1 MTPAAL
7 RQPLQAARRR
17 EVLRVLLFASPWL
30 AAVAVLTLRHHGM
43 TIAGIAVAAGLAATA
58 VALFAHLRPLDV
70 RWAVRRLDERR
81 DLEDSSDLLLADA
94 SRLGP
99 LQRLQRERVEA
110 RLRATP
116 ADLRRPLP
124 LRGLLGST
132 LAAAAVAALAL
143 AWPTHLPSP
152 APAGQAAA
160 TAADASQPVR
170 LVASSV
176 RITPP
181 AYTGLP
187 ASDSPELSLRAPEGS
202 RLRWSLR
209 FEGAPDAVALALH
222 DGTRITLAREGDEWT
237 GETTLVQSRL
247 YRVEVEAALPGE
259 PLPLHRLEATPDLPP
274 EIRAL
279 APDRNLSLRSEGQRR
294 WPLNFE
300 ARDDHGLGAA
310 RLVLTLAQGS
320 GEQVT
325 VTERTLALRGEGDG
339 KARTYARALDLEEIG
354 LAEGDD
360 LIVRLEVADNRAP
373 APQWSRSASFI
384 LRWPAP
390 LAAESTGM
398 EGLVQRALPAYFRS
412 QRQIILDI
420 EALVPQRPAL
430 APDVFTARSDAIGV
444 DQRILRLR
452 YGQFLGEEDEPG
464 PAAPPTGDHDE
475 DHAEGDGH
483 DHGGKP
489 PAQASAP
496 MGSGVNV
503 LEDFGHTHDD
513 AEAATLLDPQ
523 TRALLKQALDAMW
536 QSEGELRQGQPE
548 RALPHAY
555 RALEFVKLAQQAT
568 RIYLA
573 RVGLELPPVD
583 ESRRLTGKREGIASR
598 RDGLAP
604 AEDPAAPVRA
614 LWRALG
620 EPGAA
625 LEIESFED
633 WLRDHEAAT
642 DLKLAQALESVRAEP
657 DCVECRAQLRA
668 LLWPLLPPAR
678 PLAGSREAP
687 DAEGEAWLRAL
698 DETEVQP

>member
-1 MTPAAL
+1 MMPAAL
-7 RQPLQAARRR
+7 RVPLQAARRR
-17 EVLRVLLFASPWL
+17 EALRVGLLAAPWL
-30 AAVAVLTLRHHGM
+30 AALAVLVLRHQS
-43 TIAGIAVAAGLAATA
+43 TPVAIVALVAGLLATV
-58 VALFAHLRPLDV
+58 VALALRLRPLDAA
-70 RWAVRRLDERR
+70 WAVRQLDERR

-99 LQRLQRERVEA
+99 LQRLQRERVES
-110 RLRATP
+110 RLRAQP

-124 LRGLLGST
+124 MRALIASLLGAT
-132 LAAAAVAALAL
+132 AVVVAAL
-143 AWPTHLPSP
+143 AWPTHLPVTEP
-152 APAGQAAA
+152 APRAGI
-160 TAADASQPVR
+160 TAAGEASAVR
-170 LVASSV
+170 LLAASV
-176 RITPP
+176 EITPP

-187 ASDSPELSLRAPEGS
+187 ASLSSDLSLRAPEGS

-209 FEGAPDAVALALH
+209 FEGEPEAVSLALH
-222 DGTRITLAREGDEWT
+222 DGSTLPLARDGEAWTGELTLARS
-237 GETTLVQSRL
+237 QL
-247 YRVEVEAALPGE
+247 YRVQVQAAPSGE
-259 PLPLHRLEATPDLPP
+259 PPALHRLEATPDLPP

-279 APDRNLSLRSEGQRR
+279 EPDRNLSLRSEGQRA
-294 WPLNFE
+294 WPLRFE

-339 KARTYARALDLEEIG
+339 KARTYARALDLSDIG

-360 LIVRLEVADNRAP
+360 LIARLEVADNRAP
-373 APQWSRSASFI
+373 APQWARSASFI

-390 LAAESTGM
+390 LATESTGM

-420 EALVPQRPAL
+420 EALVPQRPVL
-430 APDVFTARSDAIGV
+430 APDVFIARSDTIGV

-464 PAAPPTGDHDE
+464 PAAPPTGDHE
-475 DHAEGDGH
+475 DDHHDGDGH
-483 DHGGKP
+483 DHGGQET
-489 PAQASAP
+489 AQATAP
-496 MGSGVNV
+496 LGSGVNV

-523 TRALLKQALDAMW
+523 TRGLLKQALDAMW

-573 RVGLELPPVD
+573 RTGLELPPVD
-583 ESRRLTGKREGIASR
+583 ETRRLTGKREGIASR
-598 RDGLAP
+598 RHGLVP
-604 AEDPAAPVRA
+604 AEDPAAAART
-614 LWRALG
+614 LWRTLG

-625 LEIESFED
+625 IDLGPFED
-633 WLRDHEAAT
+633 WLRGREAAT
-642 DLKLAQALESVRAEP
+642 DLELAQALESVRADP
-657 DCVECRAQLRA
+657 DCRDCRERLRTR
-668 LLWPLLPPAR
+668 LWPLLPPAR
-678 PLAGSREAP
+678 PLPDAREAP

-698 DETEVQP
+698 DEQEPSR

>member
-1 MTPAAL
+1 MPAAL
-7 RQPLQAARRR
+7 RIALQAARRR
-17 EVLRVLLFASPWL
+17 EALRVGLFAAPWL
-30 AAVAVLTLRHHGM
+30 AALAVLVLRHQSPLFAA
-43 TIAGIAVAAGLAATA
+43 IAITAGLAATA
-58 VALFAHLRPLDV
+58 IALALRLRPLDAT
-70 RWAVRRLDERR
+70 WAVRRLDARR
-81 DLEDSSDLLLADA
+81 DLEDSSDLLLAEP

-99 LQRLQRERVEA
+99 LQRLQRERVEG
-110 RLRATP
+110 RLRAQP

-124 LRGLLGST
+124 VRALLASLLG
-132 LAAAAVAALAL
+132 AAAVVAAAL
-143 AWPTHLPSP
+143 AWPTHLPVTEP
-152 APAGQAAA
+152 APRAGV
-160 TAADASQPVR
+160 TAADEATAVR
-170 LVASSV
+170 LASARV
-176 RITPP
+176 LITPP
-181 AYTGLP
+181 TYTGLP
-187 ASDSPELSLRAPEGS
+187 ASESPGLSLRAPEGS

-209 FEGAPDAVALALH
+209 FEGEPETVALALH
-222 DGTRITLAREGDEWT
+222 DGSTLPLAREGEAWT
-237 GETTLVQSRL
+237 GELTLAQSLL
-247 YRVEVEAALPGE
+247 YRVQVQAARPGE
-259 PLPLHRLEATPDLPP
+259 PQALHRLEATPDLPP
-274 EIRAL
+274 EIRVL
-279 APDRNLSLRSEGQRR
+279 EPERNLSLRSEGQRT
-294 WPLNFE
+294 WPLRFE

-310 RLVLTLAQGS
+310 RLVLTLAQGT

-325 VTERTLALRGEGDG
+325 VSERTLPLRGEGDG
-339 KARTYARALDLEEIG
+339 KARSYAHALDLAAVG

-373 APQWSRSASFI
+373 TPQWSRSASFI

-390 LAAESTGM
+390 LATESTGM

-430 APDVFTARSDAIGV
+430 APDEFTTRSDAIGV

-464 PAAPPTGDHDE
+464 PAAPPTGDHADE
-475 DHAEGDGH
+475 HHDGDGH
-483 DHGGKP
+483 DHGDAA

-573 RVGLELPPVD
+573 RTGLELPPVD
-583 ESRRLTGKREGIASR
+583 ETRRLTGKREGIASR
-598 RDGLAP
+598 RDGLVP
-604 AEDPAAPVRA
+604 AEDPADTVRA

-620 EPGAA
+620 EPGAGIDLA
-625 LEIESFED
+625 PFED
-633 WLRDHEAAT
+633 WLRGREQAT
-642 DLKLAQALESVRAEP
+642 DLELAQALDAVRGDPA
-657 DCVECRAQLRA
+657 CSACREQLRTR
-668 LLWPLLPPAR
+668 LWPLLPPAR
-678 PLAGSREAP
+678 PRPDAREAA
-687 DAEGEAWLRAL
+687 DAEGEAWQRAL
-698 DETEVQP
+698 GEQEPSR

>member
-1 MTPAAL
+1 MPAAL
-7 RQPLQAARRR
+7 RVPLQASRRR
-17 EVLRVLLFASPWL
+17 EALRVGLLAAPWL
-30 AAVAVLTLRHHGM
+30 AALAVLVLRHQS
-43 TIAGIAVAAGLAATA
+43 TLVAA
-58 VALFAHLRPLDV
+58 VALAAALLATAIVLFLRLRPLDAA
-70 RWAVRRLDERR
+70 WAVRRLDERR

-110 RLRATP
+110 RLRERP
-116 ADLRRPLP
+116 ADLRRPLS
-124 LRGLLGST
+124 LRALGVSLLG
-132 LAAAAVAALAL
+132 AAAVVAAAL
-143 AWPTHLPSP
+143 AWPTRLPVTEP
-152 APAGQAAA
+152 APRAGITAAGEA
-160 TAADASQPVR
+160 TAVR
-170 LVASSV
+170 LLSASV
-176 RITPP
+176 ETTPP

-187 ASDSPELSLRAPEGS
+187 ASRSPELSLRAPEGS

-209 FEGAPDAVALALH
+209 FEGEPEAVALALH
-222 DGTRITLAREGDEWT
+222 DGTTLPLAREGEAWK
-237 GETTLVQSRL
+237 GELTLVQSHL
-247 YRVEVEAALPGE
+247 YRVQVQAARPGE
-259 PLPLHRLEATPDLPP
+259 PQPLHRLEATPDLPP
-274 EIRAL
+274 DIRAL
-279 APDRNLSLRSEGQRR
+279 EPDRNLSLRSEGQRT
-294 WPLNFE
+294 WPLRFE
-300 ARDDHGLGAA
+300 ARDDHGLDAA
-310 RLVLTLAQGS
+310 RLVLTLAQGT

-325 VTERTLALRGEGDG
+325 VSERTLPLRGEGDD
-339 KARTYARALDLEEIG
+339 KARSYAHALDLAAIG

-373 APQWSRSASFI
+373 SPQWSRSASFI

-390 LAAESTGM
+390 LATETTGM

-430 APDVFTARSDAIGV
+430 APDEFTTRSDAIGV

-464 PAAPPTGDHDE
+464 PAAPPTGDHD
-475 DHAEGDGH
+475 DGHHEGDGH
-483 DHGGKP
+483 DHGGEP
-489 PAQASAP
+489 PVQATAP

-513 AEAATLLDPQ
+513 DEAATLLDPQ

-573 RVGLELPPVD
+573 RTGLELPPVD
-583 ESRRLTGKREGIASR
+583 ETRRLTGKREGIASR
-598 RDGLAP
+598 RHGLVP
-604 AEDPAAPVRA
+604 AGDPAADVRA
-614 LWRALG
+614 LWQALG
-620 EPGAA
+620 EPGADIDLA
-625 LEIESFED
+625 PFEQ
-633 WLRDHEAAT
+633 WLRGREQAT
-642 DLKLAQALESVRAEP
+642 DLALAQALDAVRRDPA
-657 DCVECRAQLRA
+657 CVACREQLRVR
-668 LLWPLLPPAR
+668 LWPLLPPAR
-678 PLAGSREAP
+678 PRPEAREAA

-698 DETEVQP
+698 GETESQP

>member
-1 MTPAAL
+1 MPAAL
-7 RQPLQAARRR
+7 GVPLRAARRR
-17 EVLRVLLFASPWL
+17 EALRVLLLAAPWL
-30 AAVAVLTLRHHGM
+30 VAVAVLVLRHQG
-43 TIAGIAVAAGLAATA
+43 TAIAVVALATA
-58 VALFAHLRPLDV
+58 LLATGLVLVLRLRPLDAA
-70 RWAVRRLDERR
+70 WAVRRLDERR

-94 SRLGP
+94 ARLGP

-110 RLRATP
+110 RLRERP

-124 LRGLLGST
+124 RRALTASLLG
-132 LAAAAVAALAL
+132 AAAVVAAAL
-143 AWPTHLPSP
+143 AWPTQLPTTAP
-152 APAGQAAA
+152 APRAGITAAGEA
-160 TAADASQPVR
+160 TAVR
-170 LVASSV
+170 LLSASV
-176 RITPP
+176 ETTPP

-187 ASDSPELSLRAPEGS
+187 ASQSPELSLRAPEGS

-209 FEGAPDAVALALH
+209 FEGEPEAVALALH
-222 DGTRITLAREGDEWT
+222 DGTTLPLTREGEVWT
-237 GETTLVQSRL
+237 GELTLAQSRL
-247 YRVEVEAALPGE
+247 YRVQVQAARPGE
-259 PLPLHRLEATPDLPP
+259 PQPLHRLEATPDLPP
-274 EIRAL
+274 EIRAIE
-279 APDRNLSLRSEGQRR
+279 PDRNLSLRSEGQRS
-294 WPLNFE
+294 WPLRFE

-310 RLVLTLAQGS
+310 RLVLTLAQGT

-325 VTERTLALRGEGDG
+325 VSERTLPLRGEGDD
-339 KARTYARALDLEEIG
+339 KARSYVHALDLAAIG

-390 LAAESTGM
+390 LATETTGM

-430 APDVFTARSDAIGV
+430 APDDFTTRSDVIGV

-464 PAAPPTGDHDE
+464 PAAPPTGDHD
-475 DHAEGDGH
+475 DGHHEGDGH
-483 DHGGKP
+483 DHGGEP
-489 PAQASAP
+489 PAQATAP

-573 RVGLELPPVD
+573 RTGLELPPVD
-583 ESRRLTGKREGIASR
+583 ETRRLTGKREGIASR
-598 RDGLAP
+598 RDGLVP
-604 AEDPAAPVRA
+604 AEDPSATVRT
-614 LWRALG
+614 LWQALG
-620 EPGAA
+620 EPGA
-625 LEIESFED
+625 EIDLAPFEQ
-633 WLRDHEAAT
+633 WLRGREQAT
-642 DLKLAQALESVRAEP
+642 DLELAQALEAVRSDPA
-657 DCVECRAQLRA
+657 CAACREQLRTR
-668 LLWPLLPPAR
+668 LWPLLPPAR
-678 PLAGSREAP
+678 PRPEAREAA

-698 DETEVQP
+698 DETESQP